1 MTGRV
6 TWDDGIGNVFDN
18 AADAVEG
25 IGKEAGAALDKA
37 KSALDTFIDVCNT
50 TSSLGTTSE
59 AVLDQIARSPLWTVS
74 GTFRQKEE
82 ASQASTSVDDVKREV
97 ELSGQFAGETADQ
110 ASKYGANI
118 VNLKY
123 SDVLT
128 QQASTMDTIAEQAN
142 SVIEYVRDQRDSLPG
157 SKLDAQAT
165 AAING
170 VKDAIVSIPGMG
182 LVLDT
187 FGWSDPVGKINMF
200 LGNQREKAAEKLLK
214 DVKTRFEKIP
224 VPSEVTEFPNP
235 EPDGEQDDTPPT
247 PEFISDIAS
256 KSGSDGRVP
265 GPGTYLGGGAYDLNG
280 DGRADYYDYN
290 LDGVPDVWVD
300 SDGDGIPD
308 IYDSYDDSDL
318 AQRQNIEDATE
329 QVRQNI
335 RNGGAGS
342 GSAGSGNSG
351 SGNAGSIDGGTGST
365 YDPVPLPNQPG
376 GQTTYPGVQYPQIP
390 SPGSGSIPGIPVPPA
405 PGSGPT
411 ITVPT
416 QPVVD
421 VDSGM
426 SGSIGPVPGTG
437 FPAGSGSFGVGSGSG
452 AGMNGMTVGG
462 AVGGVALAAGVSGG
476 AGSYFSN
483 VPVHAQVTPSG
494 VPGISGMA
502 AGLGRTSSVESAAG
516 SGMSAGRPG
525 MMGAPSA
532 AAADKSKNRRQ
543 GLGYVAPHLEDDD
556 IEIRSVGAMAGH
568 RIKKTDD

>member
-1 MTGRV
+1 MTGHV
-6 TWDDGIGNVFDN
+6 TWDDNIGNVFDN
-18 AADAVEG
+18 VTDAVDDAA
-25 IGKEAGAALDKA
+25 KNVGAAFGKA
-37 KSALDTFIDVCNT
+37 KGALETFFAVCGT
-50 TSSLGTTSE
+50 KSSLGTTNE
-59 AVLDQIARSPLWTVS
+59 AVLDEIARSPLWSVS
-74 GTFRQKEE
+74 GTERQKSE
-82 ASQASTSVDDVKREV
+82 ANQAAESVDSIKGEI
-97 ELSGQFAGETADQ
+97 ESSGRLVGTTADSATEYGNNISNFRYGDVSSEQ
-110 ASKYGANI
+110 AKYI
-118 VNLKY
+118 ENL
-123 SDVLT
+123 
-128 QQASTMDTIAEQAN
+128 AESAN
-142 SVIEYVRDQRDSLPG
+142 SVIKYVRDQRDSLPG
-157 SKLDAQAT
+157 GRLDDESAVQ
-165 AAING
+165 ING
-170 VKDAIVSIPGMG
+170 IKNAIVSIPGLG
-182 LVLDT
+182 WVLDT
-187 FGWSDPVGKINMF
+187 TGWSDPVGKINMY
-200 LGNQREKAAEKLLK
+200 LGNQREKAAKKLV
-214 DVKTRFEKIP
+214 DEVSRRFSGAIVSNDAATLP
-224 VPSEVTEFPNP
+224 VPDSDSKHRSV
-235 EPDGEQDDTPPT
+235 PDPPT
-247 PEFISDIAS
+247 PDLFNDTTGANS
-256 KSGSDGRVP
+256 RVP
-265 GPGTYLGGGAYDLNG
+265 GPGAYLGDGAYDLNG
-280 DGRADYYDYN
+280 DGMPDYYDYN

-308 IYDSYDDSDL
+308 IYDSYDDSDP
-318 AQRQNIEDATE
+318 AQRRNIENATE

-376 GQTTYPGVQYPQIP
+376 GQITYPGVQYPQIP

-525 MMGAPSA
+525 MMGAPGA
-532 AAADKSKNRRQ
+532 GAADKSKNRRQ

>member
-335 RNGGAGS
+335 QNGDSSGNGGGS
-342 GSAGSGNSG
+342 GDDSG
-351 SGNAGSIDGGTGST
+351 SGNTGPSNPIGSPSRPGDRITRPYNPNYPS
-365 YDPVPLPNQPG
+365 YPVPSPDPG
-376 GQTTYPGVQYPQIP
+376 RVPDT
-390 SPGSGSIPGIPVPPA
+390 PVPPVPG
-405 PGSGPT
+405 PGS
-411 ITVPT
+411 TVTDPVT
-416 QPVVD
+416 PVVD

-426 SGSIGPVPGTG
+426 SGSTGFVPGSG
-437 FPAGSGSFGVGSGSG
+437 FSGGAVSFGSGTVGGMGG
-452 AGMNGMTVGG
+452 AAIGGMTAGG
-462 AVGGVALAAGVSGG
+462 AVGGVAVAAGVSGG
-476 AGSYFSN
+476 SGSYFSN
-483 VPVHAQVTPSG
+483 VPVSAQVTPGGMSG
-494 VPGISGMA
+494 VTGMA
-502 AGLGRTSSVESAAG
+502 AGLGRASGAGMAAG
-516 SGMSAGRPG
+516 SGTSAGRAG

-532 AAADKSKNRRQ
+532 GAADKSKNRRQ
-543 GLGYVAPHLEDDD
+543 GLGYVAPHLEDDE